1 MTKGG
6 QLICIFCSDLR
17 QFICIFCSDLGT
29 HSVIMILVAMAREFL
44 CSSFYLRV
52 ASSAAAICFNIVN
65 MTRGLLT
72 CLFWTAMAVGWVA
85 ISILSLA
92 FDFIWGVTSVWFST
106 FGVWQTLVMI
116 PIMTSVFVLGII
128 ACYFGRSFG
137 NFAMFFLKPII
148 RLMHS
153 LARVCLGLL

>member
-1 MTKGG
+1 
-6 QLICIFCSDLR
+6 LICMFFSTFCTSY
-17 QFICIFCSDLGT
+17 
-29 HSVIMILVAMAREFL
+29 VIINGMSPAVEFL
-44 CSSFYLRV
+44 RSIAMGFCFYLRT
-52 ASSAAAICFNIVN
+52 AAQAAAIICNIVN

-137 NFAMFFLKPII
+137 KFAMFFLKPII